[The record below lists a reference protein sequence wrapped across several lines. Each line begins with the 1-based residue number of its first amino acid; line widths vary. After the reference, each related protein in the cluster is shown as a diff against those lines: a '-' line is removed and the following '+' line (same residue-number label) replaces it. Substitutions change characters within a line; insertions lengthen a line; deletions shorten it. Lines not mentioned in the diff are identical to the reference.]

1 MEAQREAV
9 AQEGLQIGRRHS
21 ELIPQGAETEH
32 DVPQPYVDARDMF
45 EHLLRSAFGA
55 EDRHELVVVGSPRG
69 VGGSPCARDEQLDF
83 GVVGGV
89 PKGGGIQARQV
100 GGQFR
105 AAAEQLECGPEPVG
119 NDAHRQVHLV
129 GAAGFLVELHDD
141 NALDVRAS
149 IVERLLQWR
158 TPILSHAQDD
168 ASRVLCE
175 QL

>member
-1 MEAQREAV
+1 
-9 AQEGLQIGRRHS
+9 
-21 ELIPQGAETEH
+21 
-32 DVPQPYVDARDMF
+32 MF

-55 EDRHELVVVGSPRG
+55 GDRHELVVVGSPRG

-89 PKGGGIQARQV
+89 PKGSGIQARQV

-149 IVERLLQWR
+149 CIVERLLQWR